1 MSSLGYFEKI
11 LNEYQR
17 NFDIYRDYEVN
28 SEIVDAYGYFCSQSE
43 KYLLVREV
51 QLWETQA
58 FEHVFFIRQENLD
71 EIKLEKFLSIIPD
84 YIEPKLI
91 RKGEKYPEKNHMYSY
106 ITLVFLTDDMNDTQV
121 KNRIEKYKFERS
133 YLFSVRGYVQSRVVL
148 VDMKNKEI
156 ITNKMG
162 RKLRKLYK
170 HFL

>member
-1 MSSLGYFEKI
+1 
-11 LNEYQR
+11 
-17 NFDIYRDYEVN
+17 
-28 SEIVDAYGYFCSQSE
+28 
-43 KYLLVREV
+43 
-51 QLWETQA
+51 
-58 FEHVFFIRQENLD
+58 
-71 EIKLEKFLSIIPD
+71 
-84 YIEPKLI
+84 
-91 RKGEKYPEKNHMYSY
+91 MYSY